1 MMERVVLAPYDP
13 QWPLRFAR
21 ERAALEAA
29 LAGAGAVI
37 EHIGS
42 TAVPGL
48 VAKPVID
55 LMLGVPDLAEATR
68 RIAALEAEGYE
79 YVPAYER
86 QIPERR
92 YFRKPWRGPRAYH
105 LHAVVEGGR
114 LWTRHLAFRDH
125 LRAHPES
132 AAAYAE
138 LKRELASRCNKIE
151 YTDAKRPFIDAVL
164 ASVLGREDCRE
175 GPIHDPR

>member
-1 MMERVVLAPYDP
+1 MTGRVILAPYDP
-13 QWPLRFAR
+13 EWPHRFAR
-21 ERAALEAA
+21 ERAALEVVF
-29 LAGAGAVI
+29 AGAGAVI

-48 VAKPVID
+48 VAKPVLD

-68 RIAALEAEGYE
+68 RIGALEAAGYE

-92 YFRKPWRGPRAYH
+92 YFRKPRRGARAYH

-125 LRAHPES
+125 LRAHPGS
-132 AAAYAE
+132 AAAYAD
-138 LKRELASRCNKIE
+138 LKHELASRCSKNE
-151 YTDAKRPFIDAVL
+151 YTDAKGPFIDAVL
-164 ASVLGREDCRE
+164 ASVLGRD
-175 GPIHDPR
+175 D